1 MYTTRW
7 KLTAGLLGVSLCG
20 LAAVANSTGRA
31 GSPLGCFKADEKP
44 FSISIGAP
52 PTPTI
57 TKSTSDAVRTA
68 YNPPIDVPPL
78 SLPVVDTTP
87 VLPLSTI
94 IPLAVTQTAPSVPV
108 PNISPL
114 PQIDLQ
120 APILAIPTIST
131 ISPVP
136 TRQAAPNPVVSAPVI
151 SIEPVVVAPTPVIVP
166 VVQTPSPKSPS
177 NEPRVTGFNFSTSP
191 PVNSTPTWAPQ
202 TTAPARSSI
211 VALPEL
217 PGLKNASQV
226 PAVPELQSPELIPA
240 PKKPLPTPPS
250 SDDGIKVVVRMTSG
264 RPSLAILSDGA
275 EMLTLTCEQLDL
287 AARGPGDDSVSAIKA
302 SGKVTFTAPGCQG
315 QCDELVLNPKSWDGS
330 MLKNVRVKCSQGR
343 GDSELSADKMT
354 FKLRSPHEVLTPT
367 IPAAHSEP
375 ARKD

>member
-31 GSPLGCFKADEKP
+31 GSPLGCYKADEKP

-52 PTPTI
+52 PKPTI
-57 TKSTSDAVRTA
+57 AKGTSDAVRTA
-68 YNPPIDVPPL
+68 YNPPIDLPPL
-78 SLPVVDTTP
+78 SPPVVDTTP
-87 VLPLSTI
+87 TLPSPAT
-94 IPLAVTQTAPSVPV
+94 IPLADIPVMPSVPV
-108 PNISPL
+108 PNISPF
-114 PQIDLQ
+114 PQVDLQ
-120 APILAIPTIST
+120 IPVINVPT
-131 ISPVP
+131 ISPVSTP
-136 TRQAAPNPVVSAPVI
+136 QATAIPVVSVPII
-151 SIEPVVVAPTPVIVP
+151 SHEPAVVVPTPLIVS

-177 NEPRVTGFNFSTSP
+177 NEPRVTGFNFSTTP

-202 TTAPARSSI
+202 TTAPAPSSMMM
-211 VALPEL
+211 LREF
-217 PGLKNASQV
+217 PGQKSASQV
-226 PAVPELQSPELIPA
+226 PAVPELSSPELIPA
-240 PKKPLPTPPS
+240 PKKLLPTPPS

-343 GDSELSADKMT
+343 GDSELTADKMT
-354 FKLRSPHEVLTPT
+354 FKLRSPRDVVVPT
-367 IPAAHSEP
+367 VAMSHSEP